1 MRKVLKYLGYA
12 ALLVI
17 LPVIGLLL
25 VPLAIA
31 GLWLI
36 VFAVLSPFDGAL
48 DGLSRSEAAIAALE
62 ATRLSAYTEHA
73 PYHYMTVDD
82 CMTIFEIAEY
92 DNHVDNTD
100 LRAGLI
106 ALAAGTDGWH
116 VESVSAADY
125 AARIPAEAAFL
136 LPDVTFDARFESADD
151 MAFFDQESGLFV
163 HLHKGEMPKPGT
175 VRADKLT
182 VPHNGVVYKMETHGG
197 FHGDGSTF
205 YALIIPEEKRADFE
219 AQLVAATDWHE
230 DIITNVEYRQLHTRR
245 FFQVM
250 LLYPA
255 SNVDFEWCSFVDT
268 NARMYPDDAPS
279 FDHEADFPAALE
291 AIGAKCS
298 MNWLVALY
306 DADTGLF
313 IYYQYDS

>member
-1 MRKVLKYLGYA
+1 M
-12 ALLVI
+12 
-17 LPVIGLLL
+17 
-25 VPLAIA
+25 
-31 GLWLI
+31 
-36 VFAVLSPFDGAL
+36 FNAL
-48 DGLSRSEAAIAALE
+48 D
-62 ATRLSAYTEHA
+62 ATHLAAYTKHA
-73 PYHYMTVDD
+73 PYYSATVDD

-106 ALAAGTDGWH
+106 ALAAGTEGWH

-205 YALIIPEEKRADFE
+205 YALIIPEEKRVIFE
-219 AQLVAATDWHE
+219 ETLNDHIDWHKGMV
-230 DIITNVEYRQLHTRR
+230 THTEYAELLH
-245 FFQVM
+245 FFYECPE
-250 LLYPA
+250 LLP
-255 SNVDFEWCSFVDT
+255 SDDFVFDQWYYVDT
-268 NARMYPDDAPS
+268 YARAHPNEAPDRDIHPR
-279 FDHEADFPAALE
+279 FPAVMQE
-291 AIGAKCS
+291 VGAHFS
-298 MNWLVALY
+298 QNWLVALC